1 VVNGESQISEINA
14 EISDLIDT
22 NEGWL

>member
-1 VVNGESQISEINA
+1 VNGESQISEINA